1 MSLMRTLYGRISL
14 TFLLLLVVI
23 GGLQVF
29 ISVKSSVNYVC
40 EASQKLNFSLAAGLA
55 SACAEFLQDS
65 IDYKA
70 IDEAMAH
77 LQMINPGVNAYML
90 DQSGKIIAHFSEE
103 DDLEKQHIDLT
114 PINKFL
120 ADDGYDKLPIFGD
133 DPLSLNRK
141 KVFSVAPI
149 YFGFNQ
155 SMGYLYI
162 ILVSARDELAGDGI
176 SGSYVLRTSALL
188 LLTTLLFG
196 AASGLFLF
204 FFLTKRLHEM
214 TGVVK
219 KFEEGQYAQR
229 VPVATEDEVG
239 QLGIAFNH
247 MAETIQNIMHD
258 LEKSDRLRR
267 ELVANIS
274 HDLRSP
280 LASIQG
286 YIETVLMKDEKLS
299 AQERQTYLE
308 TILKN
313 VNNLNQLV
321 QQLFELSRLDARELE
336 PLLEPFSIAELTQD
350 VALKFQPQAEEKKLR
365 LKTHFP
371 MDLPLVYGDIGM
383 IERVL
388 SNLIENAL
396 QYTQSQGEVVLEL
409 LADGDEIKVIV
420 SDSGIGIS
428 PDDLTH
434 IFDRFYR
441 VEKSRPR
448 SSGGSGLG
456 LAIAKKILEAH
467 GSSLNVESKIN
478 VGSSFSF
485 TLQIFK
491 NGVAVS

>member
-1 MSLMRTLYGRISL
+1 MSVLRTVYGRISL
-14 TFLLLLVVI
+14 TFLLLLMVI
-23 GGLQVF
+23 GGIQIF

-40 EASQKLNFSLAAGLA
+40 EASQKLNFALATGLA
-55 SACAEFLQDS
+55 NACAEYLQDS

-70 IDEAMAH
+70 INETMAH
-77 LQMINPGVNAYML
+77 LQLINPGVNAYML
-90 DQSGKIIAHFSEE
+90 DQNGKIIAHFDRDE
-103 DDLEKQHIDLT
+103 DLEKQQIDLE
-114 PINKFL
+114 PIKAFL
-120 ADDGYDKLPIFGD
+120 ADDGYNKLPIFGD
-133 DPLSLNRK
+133 DPRSRNRK

-155 SMGYLYI
+155 NAGYLYI
-162 ILVSARDELAGDGI
+162 VLVSARDELAGDGI
-176 SGSYVLRTSALL
+176 GGSYILRTSALL
-188 LLTTLLFG
+188 LLVTVLFG
-196 AASGLFLF
+196 AVSGLFLF

-214 TGVVK
+214 TSVVK
-219 KFEEGQYAQR
+219 KFEEGQYTQR
-229 VPVATEDEVG
+229 VPVVTEDEIG

-247 MAETIQNIMHD
+247 MASTIQNTMND

-280 LASIQG
+280 LASMQG
-286 YIETVLMKDEKLS
+286 YIETVLMKDEQLS
-299 AQERQTYLE
+299 AYERQNYLE

-313 VNNLNQLV
+313 VNNLNRLV

-350 VALKFQPQAEEKKLR
+350 VVLKFQPQAKQNNLC
-365 LKTHFP
+365 LKTKFP
-371 MDLPLVYGDIGM
+371 VDLPLVYGDIGM

-396 QYTQSQGEVVLEL
+396 QYTPSQG
-409 LADGDEIKVIV
+409 KVIV
-420 SDSGIGIS
+420 ELFAKNHGVQVKVSDTGIGIS
-428 PDDLTH
+428 PDDLSH

-441 VEKSRPR
+441 VEKNRPHN
-448 SSGGSGLG
+448 SGCSGLG

-467 GSSLNVESKIN
+467 GSTLNVESKIN

-485 TLQIFK
+485 ILQSLK
-491 NGVAVS
+491 HGVALS